1 MLYQDEVARLLT
13 LAPAILGRG
22 PTTEAKPEP
31 KAENESKS
39 ESAKTH

>member
-22 PTTEAKPEP
+22 PAAEAKPATTPEQKPEP
-31 KAENESKS
+31 
-39 ESAKTH
+39 AKTH